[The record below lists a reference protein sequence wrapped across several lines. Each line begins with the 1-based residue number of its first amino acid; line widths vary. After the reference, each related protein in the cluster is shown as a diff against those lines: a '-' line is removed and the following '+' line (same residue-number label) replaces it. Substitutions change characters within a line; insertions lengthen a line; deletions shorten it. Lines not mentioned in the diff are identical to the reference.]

1 MRIAMVFPCE
11 LTRLH
16 RSSDVSFVGAM
27 MKKAK
32 TNENLGKQRDE
43 REGQRGFFTVQRMAL
58 TRDHLWPATNTMVG
72 QPVRLL

>member
-1 MRIAMVFPCE
+1 
-11 LTRLH
+11 
-16 RSSDVSFVGAM
+16 